1 MPFDAPETFEV
12 KPSPWPAPAVAPWP
26 TTPVVKEPVTVA
38 APPWPISATPVE
50 PKPADPPVEQDDKE
64 TVLKK
69 QFALELTKKANPFE
83 AACAIFK
90 DTKDALWVS
99 QNWINDDIV
108 LAAKDAYNAP
118 KSEKLL
124 DKNDLSR
131 KLLAFSEEK
140 DPTGRFHIHD
150 GKDRLSALKLYAEVQ
165 GFIGKVE
172 VDASTKNFTNNT
184 MKIVLVGTKKD
195 APTIEN
201 TSSDNDDVPKTIL
214 PTNIKL
220 VSAR

>member
-1 MPFDAPETFEV
+1 MPFGAPDTFEA
-12 KPSPWPAPAVAPWP
+12 APAVAPWP
-26 TTPVVKEPVTVA
+26 TTPVVKEPIVA
-38 APPWPISATPVE
+38 TPPWPVAVAPWPVSATPVVAT
-50 PKPADPPVEQDDKE
+50 PVATPVEQDDKE